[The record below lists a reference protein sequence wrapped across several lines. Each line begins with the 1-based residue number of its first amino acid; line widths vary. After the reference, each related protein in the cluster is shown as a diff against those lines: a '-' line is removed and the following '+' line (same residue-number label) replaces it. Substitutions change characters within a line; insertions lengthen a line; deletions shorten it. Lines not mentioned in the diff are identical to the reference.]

1 MSWCWCPRGSV
12 GVRGYRTISVSS
24 RSRDGGPPGALTS
37 RGRPSEGRSNTRADQ
52 RRVERPGPPTPGGR
66 RRSTRR
72 TRERTSRCI
81 RGGRAGRYPA
91 RSGGPHAAMA
101 EIPRMAGPAHQL
113 PDPAPGRPPDRPW
126 AGPAGACGGR
136 AHRGARRLPV
146 RTLRPDVARS
156 PGGRRW
162 DLAVERVPV
171 RRPAE
176 HQSGPDPK
184 LSTGVVPVPRPRRA
198 DHGEPAHR
206 RHAVRWRDDHR
217 HGARLLR
224 ARAELVRAPGRRPPR
239 RGGLRRPT
247 GLPAALLLRV
257 VSEHV
262 RADLL
267 LPRPGLRGAV
277 PPFATVPPSR
287 AVLDHRGRRGAR
299 PRARGDPT
307 GRDHRPR
314 VPGTPGLST
323 PPTRVLRPRRHRRA
337 GRIPRQ
343 RDRVLRGRPAPR
355 VLAPNYIPSSVL
367 TATRSTS
374 NIASVLKPFYLEALA
389 SGIRGS
395 GFPLTYT
402 LALELLWGGS
412 IGIVAA
418 ILFFRWRAPRWITH
432 RVLILA
438 GWVLAVFLLALGTFY
453 VGITTDYRRFAY
465 MLYPVTILG
474 AAFVGDAALAYV
486 LRSFQPRPPLPA
498 PRVGARR
505 RPLAGWRWRKW
516 DRSQVAL
523 TVATIGTVGVLAFS
537 AYTYTVPQASA
548 FEAFFSGP
556 GHDANF
562 TAAMAAISSSNLSGS
577 IYSASSLVDRW
588 PSTLTARPVYE
599 ARPPTGYT
607 YTPENLVQDELG
619 NLLLDRQ
626 YTVTNGLVAGQI
638 SALDLAYFNSSPIYA
653 LDSYGVLRQVYEVP
667 PAAIDVTLSKVG
679 SVPVFGKTAA
689 SLPELLAP
697 ADPSTPTMQLRYN
710 GSGFYLLETISTPA
724 GTSSMTVSFQAVAT
738 GSYGVVAVSA
748 KLSASSGNY
757 DPVNQTGPSTF
768 TWFTNTT
775 SGNYTTYGSAGPGAT
790 ITSIT
795 LANPTN
801 GKGGSIVLTNTSAAS
816 NGSSSLT
823 LTITTSTPTASNTIT
838 GFVGYFSGT
847 AILAQWNVRFI
858 LLYNTTLSTGP
869 QAAAFFQTVY
879 GAVPFV
885 QAGEWRVLVLS
896 P

>member
-1 MSWCWCPRGSV
+1 VAVLIAALAAFLFEHFARMSPVPPGGDDGTWLLNAFPYVGLPSTNQAPILSYPPASFPFLGLAVRITGSPLTGATLFAGATIIAMALAFYELALSLFELRV
-12 GVRGYRTISVSS
+12 VALLAEVAFVVQPDFQQLYYFGSYPNMFGLIFFFLALAFGVRFL
-24 RSRDGGPPGALTS
+24 RSRRSLHLALFWT
-37 RGRPSEGRSNTRADQ
+37 TAAVAVLAHALVAILL
-52 RRVERPGPPTPGGR
+52 VEIIALVFLGLLV
-66 RRSTRR
+66 
-72 TRERTSRCI
+72 
-81 RGGRAGRYPA
+81 Y
-91 RSGGPHAAMA
+91 
-101 EIPRMAGPAHQL
+101 
-113 PDPAPGRPPDRPW
+113 
-126 AGPAGACGGR
+126 
-136 AHRGARRLPV
+136 RRLPREFFGRV
-146 RTLRPDVARS
+146 GIAGLAGFLASGIGYYVA
-156 PGGRRW
+156 
-162 DLAVERVPV
+162 
-171 RRPAE
+171 
-176 HQSGPDPK
+176 
-184 LSTGVVPVPRPRRA
+184 
-198 DHGEPAHR
+198 
-206 RHAVRWRDDHR
+206 
-217 HGARLLR
+217 
-224 ARAELVRAPGRRPPR
+224 
-239 RGGLRRPT
+239 
-247 GLPAALLLRV
+247 
-257 VSEHV
+257 
-262 RADLL
+262 
-267 LPRPGLRGAV
+267 
-277 PPFATVPPSR
+277 
-287 AVLDHRGRRGAR
+287 
-299 PRARGDPT
+299 
-307 GRDHRPR
+307 
-314 VPGTPGLST
+314 
-323 PPTRVLRPRRHRRA
+323 
-337 GRIPRQ
+337 
-343 RDRVLRGRPAPR
+343 APR
-355 VLAPNYIPSSVL
+355 LGFSPPNYITSSVL

-562 TAAMAAISSSNLSGS
+562 TAAMAAISSSNLGGS

-667 PAAIDVTLSKVG
+667 PAAIDVTLSKGG

-847 AILAQWNVRFI
+847 AILVQWNVRFI